1 MVCFKSGAGRGNGW
15 ARALAILAG
24 SAVGLSGENALAQP
38 QTFSFWVG
46 PPNGVWSNPVH
57 WNNFVVPSIP
67 GHVFLLQ
74 GGTAQLNMN
83 IVVDKFGLEG
93 GTLNINNNQV
103 LGVRT
108 RSDVNPP
115 ENGLFGGGTI
125 NMNSAGN
132 ATYIR
137 LYLHDANA
145 VNPYAIHGVA
155 DGNTDLNMSNTIANI
170 IDGNAT
176 GITFSNGGRISGSG
190 QIGTNVLKLD
200 NQAVGVIRSTHVGG
214 NLIIDAADGGMTNA
228 GVLRAAGGTLT
239 IQNSTV
245 TQTGSATI
253 DVSGATPC
261 IVNIANSTIIGGR
274 IATSLLPAGTHYV
287 QLTTGSVLDNVS
299 VDGTVRV
306 PNNNV
311 AHIRNGITGT
321 GGDVYLD
328 SAGNSTY
335 LRALNNAT
343 LNGQGG
349 IICSNTQANIIDA
362 SVGGLELTNNLAE
375 GIRGSAQIGANALR
389 VVNNTFIESV
399 GTQGMRIDPP
409 ASGFV
414 NNGIVRSTPN
424 SPMLLTS
431 GTFENALG
439 TFESRHPSTFSIT
452 AATIVGGVF
461 VGEQPSGVFSC
472 GAGSV
477 FGGITIAP
485 GTIFGIP
492 NNNVS
497 HVASTLTNRGLVTL
511 NSIGNGTYLRTINGD
526 VTLTG
531 GGLVTMSNTQANVI
545 EASMANQRLTN
556 VDNTIRGSAQICAN
570 SLQFVN
576 ADAGVIEAQGNQ
588 GIQIDPPGVFGFEN
602 DGMVRALAGSFVN
615 VTSGSFDNTQG
626 EMEAMDGGTIFLAA
640 STITGGVLRSFGTG
654 SFNSNTNNILA
665 NVTLDAGSVLGVPNA
680 NLSYFQGTITNR
692 GTMRL
697 NSIGNGTYLRTLG
710 GNVTLDGGGVIEM
723 SNTLAN
729 IIDASVAN
737 QRLTNVDNTI
747 RGSASI
753 CANSL
758 QFVNNHVIEAL
769 GNQGIQIDPPGTFGF
784 ENNGVVRA
792 LPGSFVNITS
802 GSFDNADGV
811 LEATSGGTV
820 FLSAS
825 TITGGVLRSFGTGS
839 FNSNTNN
846 ILANVTLDAGSVLG
860 VPNAN
865 LSHLQGTITNRGTMR
880 LNSIGNGTYFR
891 TINGDVTLAGGGV
904 IELSNTLAN
913 IFDAS
918 IGNQRLTNENNSIR
932 GSAQIGANSLSFTN
946 RGSIVAIGN
955 QGISIDAPG
964 SGSFRNDTSGL
975 LRAETGNITIQPG
988 PFSTAGTVIADAGRL
1003 IQRTSDSWAQT
1014 GGLVLAN
1021 GEIQVDNDQYLLQGG
1036 TLGGTGRVDSNV
1048 INSGGTLNA
1057 GASPGALII
1066 EGTYAQQVGG
1076 AMLVEINGILPSQY
1090 DRVTVTGAATL
1101 GGTLNVAHNF
1111 TPDAGQTFD
1120 VLVAASLTGT
1130 FANVNAPGYVVE
1142 YLSDRVRLTFQG
1154 FACDSIDFN
1163 NDGGSFDPQ
1172 DIDAFLSVFSEGPCV
1187 PETATCGDIDFNND
1201 GSLFDPC
1208 DIASFLTSF
1217 AEGPCTPCGV

>member
-1 MVCFKSGAGRGNGW
+1 
-15 ARALAILAG
+15 LAILAG

-93 GTLNINNNQV
+93 GTLNINNTQV

-132 ATYIR
+132 GTYIR

-190 QIGTNVLKLD
+190 QIGTNVLKLE

-287 QLTTGSVLDNVS
+287 QLSSGAVLDNVS

-431 GTFENALG
+431 GAFENALG

-477 FGGITIAP
+477 FDGITIAP
-485 GTIFGIP
+485 GTILGIP

-497 HVASTLTNRGLVTL
+497 HVASTLTNRGIVTL
-511 NSIGNGTYLRTINGD
+511 NSVGNGTYLRTINGD

-680 NLSYFQGTITNR
+680 NLS
-692 GTMRL
+692 
-697 NSIGNGTYLRTLG
+697 
-710 GNVTLDGGGVIEM
+710 
-723 SNTLAN
+723 
-729 IIDASVAN
+729 
-737 QRLTNVDNTI
+737 
-747 RGSASI
+747 
-753 CANSL
+753 
-758 QFVNNHVIEAL
+758 
-769 GNQGIQIDPPGTFGF
+769 
-784 ENNGVVRA
+784 
-792 LPGSFVNITS
+792 
-802 GSFDNADGV
+802 
-811 LEATSGGTV
+811 
-820 FLSAS
+820 
-825 TITGGVLRSFGTGS
+825 
-839 FNSNTNN
+839 
-846 ILANVTLDAGSVLG
+846 
-860 VPNAN
+860 
-865 LSHLQGTITNRGTMR
+865 HLQGTITNRGTMR

-932 GSAQIGANSLSFTN
+932 GSAQIGGNVMSLTN
-946 RGSIVAIGN
+946 RGSIIAIGN
-955 QGISIDAPG
+955 QGILIDPPG
-964 SGSFRNDTSGL
+964 GGSFLNDSSGL
-975 LRAETGNITIQPG
+975 LRAETGNITIAPG
-988 PFSTAGTVIADAGRL
+988 PFVTSGTVIADAGRL
-1003 IQRTSDSWAQT
+1003 IQRTSEAWTQT

-1021 GEIQVDNDQYLLQGG
+1021 GEIQVDSDQYLLQSG

-1057 GASPGALII
+1057 GASSGAVII
-1066 EGTYAQQVGG
+1066 EGTYTQQAGG

-1120 VLVAASLTGT
+1120 VLVAASRTGT
-1130 FANVNAPGYVVE
+1130 FSNVNAPGYVVE